1 MTAKQRAT
9 ACSTPTRVNNM
20 AENWDNKEPIGIRT
34 KLALRVLLLIFKILS
49 PYQFE
54 HRFSK
59 DLSALEADING
70 LGKEAKK

>member
-1 MTAKQRAT
+1 
-9 ACSTPTRVNNM
+9 M

-34 KLALRVLLLIFKILS
+34 KLALRVLLLMFKILS

-54 HRFSK
+54 HRFST
-59 DLSALEADING
+59 DLTALEADING

>member
-1 MTAKQRAT
+1 
-9 ACSTPTRVNNM
+9 M

-34 KLALRVLLLIFKILS
+34 KLALRVLLLMFKILS

-59 DLSALEADING
+59 DLTQLEADING
-70 LGKEAKK
+70 IGKEAKK

>member
-1 MTAKQRAT
+1 
-9 ACSTPTRVNNM
+9 M

-34 KLALRVLLLIFKILS
+34 KLALRVLLLMFKILS

-59 DLSALEADING
+59 DLTALEADING

>member
-1 MTAKQRAT
+1 
-9 ACSTPTRVNNM
+9 M

-34 KLALRVLLLIFKILS
+34 KLALRVLLLMFKILS

-59 DLSALEADING
+59 DLEKLEADING
-70 LGKEAKK
+70 IQKEGKK

>member
-1 MTAKQRAT
+1 
-9 ACSTPTRVNNM
+9 M

-34 KLALRVLLLIFKILS
+34 KLALRVLLLMFKILS

-59 DLSALEADING
+59 DLEQLEKDING
-70 LGKEAKK
+70 IQKEAK

>member
-1 MTAKQRAT
+1 
-9 ACSTPTRVNNM
+9 M

-34 KLALRVLLLIFKILS
+34 KLALRVLLLMFKILS

-59 DLSALEADING
+59 DLTALEADINNI
-70 LGKEAKK
+70 GKEKK

>member
-1 MTAKQRAT
+1 
-9 ACSTPTRVNNM
+9 M

-34 KLALRVLLLIFKILS
+34 KLALRVLLLMFKILS

-59 DLSALEADING
+59 DLQQLETDING
-70 LGKEAKK
+70 IGKEGKK

>member
-1 MTAKQRAT
+1 
-9 ACSTPTRVNNM
+9 M

-34 KLALRVLLLIFKILS
+34 KLALRVLLLMFKILS

-54 HRFSK
+54 HRFSA
-59 DLSALEADING
+59 DLTALEADING

>member
-1 MTAKQRAT
+1 
-9 ACSTPTRVNNM
+9 M

-34 KLALRVLLLIFKILS
+34 KLALRVLLLMFKILS

-59 DLSALEADING
+59 DLTALETDINNI
-70 LGKEAKK
+70 GKEKK

>member
-1 MTAKQRAT
+1 
-9 ACSTPTRVNNM
+9 M

-34 KLALRVLLLIFKILS
+34 KLALRVLLLMFKILS

-59 DLSALEADING
+59 DLSKLEDDING
-70 LGKEAKK
+70 IQKEAKK

>member
-1 MTAKQRAT
+1 
-9 ACSTPTRVNNM
+9 M

-34 KLALRVLLLIFKILS
+34 KLALRVLLLMFKILS

-59 DLSALEADING
+59 DLEALEKDING
-70 LGKEAKK
+70 IEKGAK